1 MIPDGF
7 PNWLTGPMT
16 WKGKDYN
23 QTPKEYVCL
32 LDQDHLS
39 VIENAL
45 RHFKGKPFFF
55 KDWLSNAEK
64 HKNLNTKKKRAQS
77 LDSVVDSLVQK
88 LFPCLQG

>member
-55 KDWLSNAEK
+55 LRLA
-64 HKNLNTKKKRAQS
+64 L
-77 LDSVVDSLVQK
+77 
-88 LFPCLQG
+88 